1 MTEDADQANS
11 APSQEPASAPSPKRV
26 VLWGAG
32 LANLRFL
39 ATFAKHP
46 TPNTH
51 ITLVTPFETVIN
63 PRHLAE
69 WVADALPLDACSTDI
84 AQVVERSG
92 VQWIQNNAVALDAAA
107 HTLQLDDG
115 RTLAFDLLSINTAAK
130 SQSDSIEMNLLGVRE
145 HAMFVAPLEKFASLW
160 PRVCALGETRPLRLS
175 VIGSGTQAFEL
186 AMAIRQRMPLAAVT
200 WLPGPSEPQQSYPD
214 KLHQHMRA
222 ALKAQRV
229 DVLFEPVTALTHD
242 DVWLTG
248 STRLACDVPLMVL
261 PQSEPEW
268 LQSSGLDT
276 AEVLRFGEAPSTTV
290 ATDAFERSTNYH
302 HIFFVP
308 EDSAVLAHNLS
319 AALSPDKPHAMRAA
333 PKDPL
338 KIFFAAHHHAIA
350 YWRGRSA
357 QGRWVKWLKRY
368 LKL

>member
-11 APSQEPASAPSPKRV
+11 APSQEPAAAPSPKRV

-39 ATFAKHP
+39 AAFAKQPAPHIL
-46 TPNTH
+46 
-51 ITLVTPFETVIN
+51 ITLVTPYAHVIN
-63 PRHLAE
+63 PRRLAE
-69 WVADALPLDACSTDI
+69 WVAGTLPLANCATDI

-92 VQWIQNNAVALDAAA
+92 VQWIQNNAVALDAGDK
-107 HTLQLDDG
+107 TLLLDDG
-115 RTLAFDLLSINTAAK
+115 RSLAFDLLSINTAAK
-130 SQSDSIEMNLLGVRE
+130 SQGESIEMSLPGVRE
-145 HAMFVAPLEKFASLW
+145 HALFVAPLEKFTSLW
-160 PRVCALGETRPLRLS
+160 PRVCELGETRPLRLS
-175 VIGSGTQAFEL
+175 VIGAGTSAFEL

-242 DVWLTG
+242 DILLTG
-248 STRLACDVPLMVL
+248 NTRLACDVPILVM
-261 PQSEPEW
+261 PQSAPEW
-268 LQSSGLDT
+268 LESSGLDT
-276 AEVLRFGEAPSTTV
+276 ADLLPFGEAPSTTV
-290 ATDAFERSTNYH
+290 ATDAFERSTNH
-302 HIFFVP
+302 PHIFFVH
-308 EDSAVLAHNLS
+308 EDSTVLAHNLS
-319 AALSPDKPHAMRAA
+319 CALSPEKPHTLRAA

-338 KIFFAAHHHAIA
+338 KVFFAARHHAIA

>member
-11 APSQEPASAPSPKRV
+11 APTQEPAAAPSPKRV

-39 ATFAKHP
+39 AAFAKHP
-46 TPNTH
+46 TPHTL
-51 ITLVTPFETVIN
+51 ITLITPLSTVIN
-63 PRHLAE
+63 PRRLAE
-69 WVADALPLDACSTDI
+69 WVAGSLPLDACATDI

-92 VQWIQNNAVALDAAA
+92 VQWIQNNAAALDAGDK
-107 HTLQLDDG
+107 TLLLDDG
-115 RTLAFDLLSINTAAK
+115 RTLTFDLLSINTAAK
-130 SQSDSIEMNLLGVRE
+130 SQRDSIEMNLPGVRE

-160 PRVCALGETRPLRLS
+160 PRVCELGKTRPLRLS
-175 VIGSGTQAFEL
+175 VIGAGTHAFEL

-200 WLPGPSEPQQSYPD
+200 WLPGPPESQQSYPD
-214 KLHQHMRA
+214 TLHQHMRA

-268 LQSSGLDT
+268 LQSSGLET
-276 AEVLRFGEAPSTTV
+276 AEMLRFGEAPSTTV
-290 ATDAFERSTNYH
+290 ATDAFERSSNH
-302 HIFFVP
+302 PHIFFVP
-308 EDSAVLAHNLS
+308 EDSTVLAHNLS
-319 AALSPDKPHAMRAA
+319 AALSPEKPHTLRAA

-338 KIFFAAHHHAIA
+338 KVLFAARHHAIA

-357 QGRWVKWLKRY
+357 QGRWVKWLKKY

>member
-11 APSQEPASAPSPKRV
+11 APSQEPAAAPSPKRV

-39 ATFAKHP
+39 AAFAKQPAPHIL
-46 TPNTH
+46 
-51 ITLVTPFETVIN
+51 ITLVTPYAHVIN
-63 PRHLAE
+63 PRRLAE
-69 WVADALPLDACSTDI
+69 WVAGTLPLANCATDI

-92 VQWIQNNAVALDAAA
+92 VQWIQNNAVALDAGDK
-107 HTLQLDDG
+107 TLLLDDG
-115 RTLAFDLLSINTAAK
+115 RTLAFDLLSINTTAK
-130 SQSDSIEMNLLGVRE
+130 SQHDSIEMNLPGMRE

-160 PRVCALGETRPLRLS
+160 PRVCELGKTRPLRLS

-186 AMAIRQRMPLAAVT
+186 AMAIRKRMPLAAVT
-200 WLPGPSEPQQSYPD
+200 WLPGPSERQQSYPAE
-214 KLHQHMRA
+214 LHQHMRA

-242 DVWLTG
+242 DILLTG
-248 STRLACDVPLMVL
+248 NTRLACDVPILVM
-261 PQSEPEW
+261 PQSAPEW
-268 LQSSGLDT
+268 LESSGLDT
-276 AEVLRFGEAPSTTV
+276 ADLLRFGEAPSTTV
-290 ATDAFERSTNYH
+290 ATDAFERSTNH
-302 HIFFVP
+302 PHIFFAH
-308 EDSAVLAHNLS
+308 EDSTVLAHNLS
-319 AALSPDKPHAMRAA
+319 CALSPEKPHTLRAA

-338 KIFFAAHHHAIA
+338 KVFFAARHHAIA

>member
-11 APSQEPASAPSPKRV
+11 APTQEPAAPPSPKHV

-39 ATFAKHP
+39 AAFAKHP
-46 TPNTH
+46 TPHTH
-51 ITLVTPFETVIN
+51 ISLITPLSTVIN

-69 WVADALPLDACSTDI
+69 WVAGTLPLDACATDI
-84 AQVVERSG
+84 AHVVERSG
-92 VQWIQNNAVALDAAA
+92 VQWIQNNAVALNAGA

-115 RTLAFDLLSINTAAK
+115 TTLAFDLLSINTAPK
-130 SQSDSIEMNLLGVRE
+130 FQRDSIEMNLPGVRE

-160 PRVCALGETRPLRLS
+160 PRVCELGKTQPLRLS
-175 VIGSGTQAFEL
+175 VIGAGTQAFEL
-186 AMAIRQRMPLAAVT
+186 AMAIRKRMPLAAVT
-200 WLPGPSEPQQSYPD
+200 WLPGPSESQQSYPAE
-214 KLHQHMRA
+214 LHQHMRV

-229 DVLFEPVTALTHD
+229 DLLFEPVTALTHV
-242 DVWLTG
+242 DVLLTG
-248 STRLACDVPLMVL
+248 NTRLACDVPLMVL

-268 LQSSGLDT
+268 LESSGLDT
-276 AEVLRFGEAPSTTV
+276 ADVLRFGEVPNTTV
-290 ATDAFERSTNYH
+290 ATDAFERSTNYP
-302 HIFFVP
+302 HIFFVH
-308 EDSAVLAHNLS
+308 EDSSVLAHNLS
-319 AALSPDKPHAMRAA
+319 AALSPEKPHTLRAA

-338 KIFFAAHHHAIA
+338 KIFFAARHHAVA

>member
-11 APSQEPASAPSPKRV
+11 APTQEPAAAPSPKRV

-39 ATFAKHP
+39 AAFAKHP
-46 TPNTH
+46 TPHTL
-51 ITLVTPFETVIN
+51 ITLITPLSTVIN
-63 PRHLAE
+63 PRRLAE
-69 WVADALPLDACSTDI
+69 WVAGALPLDACATDI
-84 AQVVERSG
+84 AQVVERNG
-92 VQWIQNNAVALDAAA
+92 VQWIQNNAVALDAGDK
-107 HTLQLDDG
+107 TLLLDDG
-115 RTLAFDLLSINTAAK
+115 RTLTFDLLSINTAPK
-130 SQSDSIEMNLLGVRE
+130 SQRDSIEMNLPGVRE

-160 PRVCALGETRPLRLS
+160 PRVCELGKTRPLRLS
-175 VIGSGTQAFEL
+175 VIGAGTQAFEL

-200 WLPGPSEPQQSYPD
+200 WLSGPSEPQQSYPAE
-214 KLHQHMRA
+214 LHQYMRA

-229 DVLFEPVTALTHD
+229 DVLFEPVTALTHV
-242 DVWLTG
+242 DVLLTG
-248 STRLACDVPLMVL
+248 NTRLACDVPLMVL

-268 LQSSGLDT
+268 LQSSGLET
-276 AEVLRFGEAPSTTV
+276 ADLLRFGEAPSTTV
-290 ATDAFERSTNYH
+290 ATDAFERSSNH
-302 HIFFVP
+302 SHIFFVN
-308 EDSAVLAHNLS
+308 EDSTVLAHNLS
-319 AALSPDKPHAMRAA
+319 AALSPEKPHTLRAA

-338 KIFFAAHHHAIA
+338 KIFFAARDHAIA

>member
-11 APSQEPASAPSPKRV
+11 TPTQEPAAAPSPKHV

-39 ATFAKHP
+39 AAFAKHP
-46 TPNTH
+46 TPHTH
-51 ITLVTPFETVIN
+51 ISLITPLSTVIN
-63 PRHLAE
+63 PRRLAE
-69 WVADALPLDACSTDI
+69 WVAGTLPLDACANNI
-84 AQVVERSG
+84 AQGVERSG

-115 RTLAFDLLSINTAAK
+115 TTLAFDFLSINTTAK
-130 SQSDSIEMNLLGVRE
+130 SQRDSNEMNLPGVRE
-145 HAMFVAPLEKFASLW
+145 HAMSVAPLEKFASLW
-160 PRVCALGETRPLRLS
+160 PRVCELGKTRPLRLS
-175 VIGSGTQAFEL
+175 VIGTGTQAFEL
-186 AMAIRQRMPLAAVT
+186 AMAIRHRMPLAAVT
-200 WLPGPSEPQQSYPD
+200 WLPGPSEPQQSYPAE
-214 KLHQHMRA
+214 LHQHMRA

-248 STRLACDVPLMVL
+248 STRLACDVPILVL
-261 PQSEPEW
+261 PQPVPEW
-268 LQSSGLDT
+268 LESSGLNT
-276 AEVLRFGEAPSTTV
+276 TEVLRFGEEPSTSV
-290 ATDAFERSTNYH
+290 ATDAFERSTNH
-302 HIFFVP
+302 PQVFFVH

-319 AALSPDKPHAMRAA
+319 AALSPEKPHTLRAA
-333 PKDPL
+333 TKDPL
-338 KIFFAAHHHAIA
+338 KIFFAARHHAIA

>member
-11 APSQEPASAPSPKRV
+11 APTQEPAAAPSPKRV

-32 LANLRFL
+32 LANLHFL
-39 ATFAKHP
+39 AAFAKHP
-46 TPNTH
+46 TPHTL
-51 ITLVTPFETVIN
+51 ITLITPLSTAIN
-63 PRHLAE
+63 PRSLAE
-69 WVADALPLDACSTDI
+69 WVAGTLPLDACATDI

-92 VQWIQNNAVALDAAA
+92 VQWIQNNAVALDAGDK
-107 HTLQLDDG
+107 TLLLDDG
-115 RTLAFDLLSINTAAK
+115 RSLAFDFLSINTAAK
-130 SQSDSIEMNLLGVRE
+130 SQGDSIEMNLPGVRE

-160 PRVCALGETRPLRLS
+160 PRVCALGETRPLRIS
-175 VIGSGTQAFEL
+175 VIGAGTQVFEL

-200 WLPGPSEPQQSYPD
+200 WLPGPPESQQSYPET
-214 KLHQHMRA
+214 LHQHMRA

-268 LQSSGLDT
+268 LQSSGLET
-276 AEVLRFGEAPSTTV
+276 AEFLRFGEAPSTIV
-290 ATDAFERSTNYH
+290 ATDAFERSSNH
-302 HIFFVP
+302 PHIFFIH
-308 EDSAVLAHNLS
+308 EDSSVLAHNLS
-319 AALSPDKPHAMRAA
+319 AALSPEKPHALRAA

-338 KIFFAAHHHAIA
+338 KVLFAARHHAIA